1 MAEILNIIGLTLEL
15 IGTLLLA
22 VMVILV
28 HLKLK
33 KEKHLDVAV
42 FNEIS
47 LEKKLGLVSILL
59 LIIGFG
65 LQIISLI

>member
-1 MAEILNIIGLTLEL
+1 MGNLLNIIGLSLEL
-15 IGTLLLA
+15 IGTIILA

-33 KEKHLDVAV
+33 KEKNLDAV
-42 FNEIS
+42 VFKEIS
-47 LEKKLGLVSILL
+47 LEKKLGSVSIILL
-59 LIIGFG
+59 MLGFG